1 MMFRMLTTM
10 ATYIGYFAL
19 SALRREAES
28 ASEIA
33 CRNANPPTI
42 FMYGSPSAMRSGL
55 RPISKRMFS
64 AKCVRA
70 KLRITPEIR
79 LKSSEMPTTCTT
91 LSLLPAP
98 MYCEH
103 RIDVPRDMTSKRR
116 NTRFMIWFTTP
127 TAATLL
133 SE

>member
-19 SALRREAES
+19 SALRSDAES
-28 ASEIA
+28 DSEIA

-42 FMYGSPSAMRSGL
+42 FMYGSPSAIRSGL
-55 RPISKRMFS
+55 RPMSMRMLPAKFVS
-64 AKCVRA
+64 AK
-70 KLRITPEIR
+70 LMSTPEMR

-103 RIDVPRDMTSKRR
+103 RMDVPREITSKRR
-116 NTRFMIWFTTP
+116 NIRFIIWLTTP